1 MPKDEQIGFQDLQDK
16 ARFEKFRLYL
26 EAELFV
32 LHIGFHWALYGKPRK
47 RNYLAKNSNKIA
59 DTYHTNG
66 QKIEKYEIAKK
77 KNNIVP

>member
-47 RNYLAKNSNKIA
+47 SAFKLSGQEFKSNC
-59 DTYHTNG
+59 
-66 QKIEKYEIAKK
+66 
-77 KNNIVP
+77 